1 MSPRGGVWRRRWNL
15 VRPDWLAVPAAS
27 DGGRHGRGGGRLRVV
42 LFVTDRSHH
51 ESMIATLDGDVAPG
65 LPRHAD
71 CDIEMLDAG
80 NLGWSESVP
89 DWANLGSGVKA
100 SGQETQAALDTHR
113 LDVALSTGRHAVE
126 RARLAGCVRVI
137 GVGQR
142 APMSLMR
149 ALQAGKDP
157 YDALRR
163 WGEFETAALT
173 GMVIAG
179 AQIGL
184 QVRLHG
190 RAARPAALAATAL
203 HPDIG
208 NWLSISMPDWTDVQ
222 QRENQVA

>member
-1 MSPRGGVWRRRWNL
+1 M
-15 VRPDWLAVPAAS
+15 RPDWLAVPAAS
-27 DGGRHGRGGGRLRVV
+27 DGGRDGRVDGRVRVV
-42 LFVTDRSHH
+42 LFLTDQSHR
-51 ESMIATLDGDVAPG
+51 ESRIATLDDDFPPG

-80 NLGWSESVP
+80 SLGWPEP
-89 DWANLGSGVKA
+89 LLDWANLGSDVK
-100 SGQETQAALDTHR
+100 SPRQEAPIALDTHR
-113 LDVALSTGRHAVE
+113 LDVALSAGRHAVE

-137 GVGQR
+137 GVGQC

-163 WGEFETAALT
+163 WGEFEIAALT
-173 GMVIAG
+173 GMAIAG
-179 AQIGL
+179 AQIGV

-203 HPDIG
+203 HPDLG

-222 QRENQVA
+222 RRENQVA

>member
-1 MSPRGGVWRRRWNL
+1 MNPRGGVWHRRWNP
-15 VRPDWLAVPAAS
+15 VRPDWLAVPAAAE
-27 DGGRHGRGGGRLRVV
+27 GGRDGCGDGRVRVV
-42 LFVTDRSHH
+42 LFLTDRSHRA
-51 ESMIATLDGDVAPG
+51 SMMATVDDTFSPALS
-65 LPRHAD
+65 RHAD

-80 NLGWSESVP
+80 SLGWSESVP
-89 DWANLGSGVKA
+89 DWASFESGVKA
-100 SGQETQAALDTHR
+100 PGQKTQAVLDTHR
-113 LDVALSTGRHAVE
+113 LDVALSVGRHAVE

-137 GVGQR
+137 GVGQC

-163 WGEFETAALT
+163 WGEFEIAALT
-173 GMVIAG
+173 GMAIAG
-179 AQIGL
+179 AQIGV
-184 QVRLHG
+184 QVRLQG

-208 NWLSISMPDWTDVQ
+208 SWLSISMPDWADVQ